1 MKDGV
6 VAAGEYNLQKKKMPI
21 FRNLA
26 FAGGENL
33 AKVLDTRLL
42 MIIFTFS

>member
-1 MKDGV
+1 
-6 VAAGEYNLQKKKMPI
+6 MPI

-42 MIIFTFS
+42 MIILTFSWTSYPVYY